1 LGIFSIEDGQVDTK
15 KWKPYVTYKDGKKSN
30 DESLLQELIFDY
42 PELFPVKQMSN
53 DTDQWIPLA
62 REVDTTG
69 GVTGRHGTLDILA
82 TDDLGN
88 IYIIECKLRYNT
100 SDMKSIRG
108 QISDYTSAFYRQ
120 FKHSEDD
127 ENICSQCGNNETRK
141 GNGINMGW
149 KWFKNSIDNNS
160 SIDGTLED
168 ILNNAKVPVNETI
181 ESMMRNFKEN
191 RIILVFAVDEMT
203 SGLWDAI
210 DWHNNAVNPGHNYPC
225 FAIEVR
231 RYSEEENNDKIFVGI
246 QTYPYNLKELIQKE
260 SQSRGYFQHTAETF
274 QKQFEKS
281 NLSEEQIQIFNH
293 IKKELEEIADV
304 FEYNT
309 PNSDTSTAKL
319 LPRFQNIGEGRRS
332 PFTIHSNGNLR
343 FQIDQLYDYVNNKG
357 TAKQTKQSEI
367 FTNAI
372 LKIPE
377 IKKEFDKKPGLP
389 KGIKVEPKVWMPIY
403 KQIFKAL
410 EEII

>member
-1 LGIFSIEDGQVDTK
+1 LGIFSIEDGQVDNK
-15 KWKPYVTYKDGKKSN
+15 KWKPYVTYKDGIKKN
-30 DESLLQELIFDY
+30 DESILQELIFDY
-42 PELFPVKQMSN
+42 PELFPVKQIAD

-82 TDDLGN
+82 TDDSGN
-88 IYIIECKLRYNT
+88 IYIVECKLRYNT

-127 ENICSQCGNNETRK
+127 DNICSQCGNKETRK
-141 GNGINMGW
+141 DNGIKIGW
-149 KWFKNSIDNNS
+149 KWFKDSIDNNQ

-168 ILNNAKVPVNETI
+168 ILNNAKVPVDETI
-181 ESMMRNFKEN
+181 ESMKRNFKEN

-231 RYSEEENNDKIFVGI
+231 KYSEEENNEKIFVGTH
-246 QTYPYNLKELIQKE
+246 TYPYNLKELIQKE
-260 SQSRGYFQHTAETF
+260 SQSRGYFQHTDETF

-281 NLSEEQIQIFNH
+281 NLSEQQIQIFNH
-293 IKKELEEIADV
+293 ARKELEEIADV

-309 PNSDTSTAKL
+309 PSSETATAKL
-319 LPRFQNIGEGRRS
+319 KPRFQNLYEGLRS
-332 PFTIHSNGNLR
+332 PFTLYSDGNL
-343 FQIDQLYDYVNNKG
+343 QLQFDMLSAYVKNKG
-357 TAKQTKQSEI
+357 KAKPTKISEI
-367 FTNAI
+367 FENA
-372 LKIPE
+372 LSKIPE
-377 IKKEFDKKPGLP
+377 IKKEFDKKPGKLSP
-389 KGIKVEPKVWMPIY
+389 RLKPEIWMPVY